1 MELRSEVVSR
11 KNKDFKKVKEL
22 LVTSFPKEQL
32 SPFWLLLLT
41 SKTKEIDFLSFYH
54 EDVLCGFTYITTVD
68 NIIFVVYLAVC
79 HDMWSKGYG
88 SAILAEIQSM
98 HQDKK
103 VILYIDRCDE
113 KAADYE
119 TCLKRKKF
127 YEKNGY
133 KETGYLVETRKIIQ
147 EILVKN
153 GEFDEEEFVQF
164 FKKYSGG
171 MVKPK
176 LFKIEEYRHNSLV

>member
-1 MELRSEVVSR
+1 MELKTKVVTK

-22 LVTSFPKEQL
+22 FLTSFPKEQR

-54 EDVLCGFTYITTVD
+54 EDVLCGFTYTTAID
-68 NIIFVVYLAVC
+68 NITFVIYLAVC

-98 HQDKK
+98 HQDNK

-113 KAADYE
+113 KTSDYE
-119 TCLKRKKF
+119 KCLRRKSF
-127 YEKNGY
+127 M
-133 KETGYLVETRKIIQ
+133 
-147 EILVKN
+147 
-153 GEFDEEEFVQF
+153 
-164 FKKYSGG
+164 KKMAIWRQGT
-171 MVKPK
+171 
-176 LFKIEEYRHNSLV
+176 